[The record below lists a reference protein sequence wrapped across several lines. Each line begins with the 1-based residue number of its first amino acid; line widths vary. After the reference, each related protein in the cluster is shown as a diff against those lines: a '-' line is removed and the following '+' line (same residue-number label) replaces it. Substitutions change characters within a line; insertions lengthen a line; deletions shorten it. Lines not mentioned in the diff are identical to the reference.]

1 MLDRSESVGGVAPG
15 RRVGIVELG
24 MGRLQLL
31 QLAQQGVELIVSDQ
45 RIVQH
50 VVPVIMLV
58 DLSSQLL
65 YFLAHFFNN

>member
-1 MLDRSESVGGVAPG
+1 
-15 RRVGIVELG
+15 

-31 QLAQQGVELIVSDQ
+31 QLAQQGVELIVSYQ

-58 DLSSQLL
+58 DLSSQPL